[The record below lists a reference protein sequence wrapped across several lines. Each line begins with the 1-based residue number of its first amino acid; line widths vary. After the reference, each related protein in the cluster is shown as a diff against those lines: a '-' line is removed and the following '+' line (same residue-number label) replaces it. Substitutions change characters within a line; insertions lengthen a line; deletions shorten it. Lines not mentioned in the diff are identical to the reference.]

1 MGTGWSRHG
10 PPGVLQLLS
19 LVQAVAL
26 LVTLYFSQRQ
36 VPAMATD
43 LEMRVLTDIDDRFHR
58 LGELLI
64 EKPSLG
70 NIIARPSNSTAG
82 PERPTPS

>member
-1 MGTGWSRHG
+1 
-10 PPGVLQLLS
+10 
-19 LVQAVAL
+19 
-26 LVTLYFSQRQ
+26 
-36 VPAMATD
+36 MATD